1 MQHDWMIDV
10 LNDLRA
16 FSYNHKMLRLAEQL
30 DDAILVAAS
39 EMAPMEQ
46 NSGANV
52 NNEPAVRGFNRSIEA
67 G

>member
-1 MQHDWMIDV
+1 MQHEWMIDV

-16 FSYNHKMLRLAEQL
+16 FSYNHKMLKLAEHL

-39 EMAPMEQ
+39 EMAQPGQ
-46 NSGANV
+46 QQGANRNHV
-52 NNEPAVRGFNRSIEA
+52 PSAGTINRPSEA

>member
-16 FSYNHKMLRLAEQL
+16 FSYNHKLLKLAEQL

-39 EMAPMEQ
+39 EMAPLDEKTGLCASDGQ
-46 NSGANV
+46 GNGR
-52 NNEPAVRGFNRSIEA
+52 PYRSIEA
-67 G
+67 S